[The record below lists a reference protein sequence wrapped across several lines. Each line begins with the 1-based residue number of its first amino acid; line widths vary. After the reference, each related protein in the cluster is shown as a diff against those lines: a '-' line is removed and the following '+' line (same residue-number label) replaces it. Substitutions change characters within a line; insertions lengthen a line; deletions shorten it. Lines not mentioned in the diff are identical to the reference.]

1 MQKIVC
7 ITGGASGFGR
17 VLQPVD
23 IAEIVH
29 RVATRPPHVNVCTVE
44 VMPVC
49 QSCGP
54 LAIYRES

>member
-17 VLQPVD
+17 VL
-23 IAEIVH
+23 
-29 RVATRPPHVNVCTVE
+29 PPHVNICTVE